1 MFLGEQ
7 TGSRSPGRLSLA
19 TPLFTTIVCS
29 AMLYSAML
37 YATAS
42 AQAKPSADA
51 GAADY
56 QRGIAALERAI

>member
-19 TPLFTTIVCS
+19 TPLFTSIVWS

-42 AQAKPSADA
+42 AQAQAFGRCGGS
-51 GAADY
+51 
-56 QRGIAALERAI
+56 